1 MIELIFFLA
10 LGLAAGIAVFFFGY
24 AIVILIK
31 DIISL
36 KNKPV
41 FKSWRKY
48 EHSRD

>member
-1 MIELIFFLA
+1 MIELIFLLA
-10 LGLAAGIAVFFFGY
+10 LGLAAGIAGFFFGY

-31 DIISL
+31 NLISH

-48 EHSRD
+48 EYRRD